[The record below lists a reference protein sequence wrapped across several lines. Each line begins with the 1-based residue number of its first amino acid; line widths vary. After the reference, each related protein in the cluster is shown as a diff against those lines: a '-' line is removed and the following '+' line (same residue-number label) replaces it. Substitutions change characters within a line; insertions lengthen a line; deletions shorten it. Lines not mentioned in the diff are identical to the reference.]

1 MKTLTVIG
9 AGISGLTCAI
19 YAQRAGFKT
28 TILEKAGGPGG
39 VSTSWKRK
47 GYTFEGGIHWLIGSR
62 PGLPLHDVWT
72 ETGALG
78 TNNPVFYK
86 DPVYT
91 LIYGDTVLELPRS
104 AKKMQKVLGTFS
116 PRDKA
121 ALAVLRFHIWCFTFF
136 HTPILDLGGL
146 KVRHPRRFSLP
157 EFLKMGPA
165 VLLTPYLMSISAGRY
180 IRRFRNP
187 HVRRLLETVV
197 DPKINALSLIYTLST
212 FDDGDGG
219 YPEGGSLR
227 MSRNMAD
234 TFTAL
239 GGQIRY
245 HTPAIGVRETP
256 EGICVLTENGSIA
269 SDAVVISS
277 DARTAIDK
285 LFPEPLETRW
295 ARRLRSKLHT
305 AQCMFV
311 ALGVRADLSGFPRC
325 MQIVLERY
333 CDTFEGGYMS
343 EWMPWHFN
351 ANAPIR
357 FRPGIFFTGQRTA
370 FSGGLP
376 VAAETGRRTAQI
388 LCKSFGMVF

>member
-72 ETGALG
+72 DTGALG

-91 LIYGDTVLELPRS
+91 LIDGDTVLELPRS

-180 IRRFRNP
+180 IKRFRNP

-295 ARRLRSKLHT
+295 ARRLRSKLRT

-311 ALGVRADLSGFPRC
+311 AIGVRADLSGFPRC

-333 CDTFEGGYMS
+333 CDTFEGSYMS

>member
-39 VSTSWKRK
+39 VSTSWKRN

-91 LIYGDTVLELPRS
+91 LIDGDTVLELPRS

-239 GGQIRY
+239 GGQILYR
-245 HTPAIGVRETP
+245 TPATGVRETP

-295 ARRLRSKLHT
+295 ARRLRSKLRT

-311 ALGVRADLSGFPRC
+311 AIGVRADLSGFPRC

-333 CDTFEGGYMS
+333 CDTFEGSYMS

>member
-91 LIYGDTVLELPRS
+91 LIDGDTVLELPRS

-295 ARRLRSKLHT
+295 ARRLRSKLRT

>member
-91 LIYGDTVLELPRS
+91 LIDGDTVLELPRS

-146 KVRHPRRFSLP
+146 KVRHPHRFSLT

-245 HTPAIGVRETP
+245 HTPATGVRETP

-295 ARRLRSKLHT
+295 ARRLRSKLRT

-311 ALGVRADLSGFPRC
+311 AIGVRTDLSGFPRC

-333 CDTFEGGYMS
+333 CDTFEGSYMS

>member
-72 ETGALG
+72 DTGALG

-91 LIYGDTVLELPRS
+91 LIDGDTVLELPRS

>member
-1 MKTLTVIG
+1 M
-9 AGISGLTCAI
+9 
-19 YAQRAGFKT
+19 
-28 TILEKAGGPGG
+28 
-39 VSTSWKRK
+39 
-47 GYTFEGGIHWLIGSR
+47 
-62 PGLPLHDVWT
+62 
-72 ETGALG
+72 
-78 TNNPVFYK
+78 FYK

-91 LIYGDTVLELPRS
+91 LIDGDTVLELPRS

-234 TFTAL
+234 TFTTL

-245 HTPAIGVRETP
+245 RTPATGVRETP

-295 ARRLRSKLHT
+295 ARRLRSKLRT

-311 ALGVRADLSGFPRC
+311 AIGVRADLSGFPRC

-333 CDTFEGGYMS
+333 CDTFEGSYMS